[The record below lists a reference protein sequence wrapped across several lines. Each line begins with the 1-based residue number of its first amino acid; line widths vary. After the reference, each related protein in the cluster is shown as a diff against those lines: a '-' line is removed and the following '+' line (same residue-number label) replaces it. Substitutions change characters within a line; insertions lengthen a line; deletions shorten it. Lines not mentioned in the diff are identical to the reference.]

1 MSLRAQSVPQ
11 QAKDTENIADKP
23 EEPPIPTGAKPKR
36 EEVTQS
42 VVVMDKL
49 YNDTKKHLSLQ
60 GEIDPDMS
68 ELEVSAKVIWNL
80 RDTISIDQVIS
91 LTNDSVQ

>member
-1 MSLRAQSVPQ
+1 MSFRAHSVSY
-11 QAKDTENIADKP
+11 QAKDTGNVADKP
-23 EEPPIPTGAKPKR
+23 EGPPIPTGAKPKR

-42 VVVMDKL
+42 VMVMDKL
-49 YNDTKKHLSLQ
+49 YNDTKKRLSLQ

-68 ELEVSAKVIWNL
+68 DLEVSAKVIWNL

-91 LTNDSVQ
+91 LTK

>member
-1 MSLRAQSVPQ
+1 
-11 QAKDTENIADKP
+11 
-23 EEPPIPTGAKPKR
+23 
-36 EEVTQS
+36 
-42 VVVMDKL
+42 MDKL

-91 LTNDSVQ
+91 LTNNSVQYFLDKILQSMSHMHAYK